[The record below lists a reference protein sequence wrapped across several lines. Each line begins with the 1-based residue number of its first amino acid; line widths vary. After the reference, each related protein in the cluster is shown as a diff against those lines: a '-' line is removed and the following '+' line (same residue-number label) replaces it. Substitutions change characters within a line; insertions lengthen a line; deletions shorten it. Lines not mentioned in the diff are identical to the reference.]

1 MSQKEE
7 LLQNIEAATPALRRY
22 ARALC
27 VGAGSAAADELV
39 QTAIEQAAA
48 KIRAKELRSG
58 DGEAARRCAYHG
70 LTALAREKCAGLA
83 ATPPSSRQSAIVH
96 ALADLPFDE
105 RASLLLVALEG
116 FSYDAAARIAD
127 APREAI
133 VARLMRA
140 RAALSSLDLRPH
152 APSDGGARR
161 VGVHLRI
168 VK

>member
-27 VGAGSAAADELV
+27 IGAGSAAADELV

-48 KIRAKELRSG
+48 KIRAKEAGTS
-58 DGEAARRCAYHG
+58 DAATARHCAYRV
-70 LTALAREKCAGLA
+70 LTALGRDRSAGVSEPA
-83 ATPPSSRQSAIVH
+83 PPSRPPAVAQ
-96 ALADLPFDE
+96 ALAELSFDE
-105 RASLLLVALEG
+105 RASLLLVVLEG
-116 FSYDAAARIAD
+116 FSYDVGARIAD
-127 APREAI
+127 APREAFI
-133 VARLMRA
+133 ARLMRA

-152 APSDGGARR
+152 APTDGVRR
-161 VGVHLRI
+161 AGGHLRV

>member
-1 MSQKEE
+1 MSQKGD
-7 LLQNIEAATPALRRY
+7 LFKKIEAATPALRRY

-27 VGAGSAAADELV
+27 CGAGSAAADELV
-39 QTAIEQAAA
+39 QAAIEQVAA
-48 KIRAKELRSG
+48 KFRAREPSD
-58 DGEAARRCAYHG
+58 DGAARRCAFRA

-83 ATPPSSRQSAIVH
+83 ETASSRQPAIVH
-96 ALADLPFDE
+96 ALADLPFEE

-127 APREAI
+127 APREAF

-140 RAALSSLDLRPH
+140 RAALSPLDLRPT
-152 APSDGGARR
+152 APSDGARR
-161 VGVHLRI
+161 AGGHLRV